1 MSGDLPQAFERNVTT
16 LVLNGRFDKDMHRLP
31 VRGHSF
37 LPCDRNLLVVETYSE
52 WEDVIR
58 EKFDVTSMT
67 GIDMFDFKNHLA
79 TFFKKSV
86 TKNGEKMSITKCKI
100 WSFSVDYKFDIKISE
115 TMSDTVTSM
124 FRLLKP
130 GVLQVAYPERPLYV
144 AQLAIKEAKLK
155 DVEAL
160 SRYLS
165 LVARM

>member
-1 MSGDLPQAFERNVTT
+1 MKDNQDCREDMPRKSPVTVGKLFFQILQVLHHVRIASRQMSGDLPQAFERKVTT
-16 LVLNGRFDKDMHRLP
+16 LVLNGRFDKDVHRLP

-67 GIDMFDFKNHLA
+67 GRDMFDFKNHFKNHLA

-100 WSFSVDYKFDIKISE
+100 LSFSVDYK
-115 TMSDTVTSM
+115 
-124 FRLLKP
+124 
-130 GVLQVAYPERPLYV
+130 
-144 AQLAIKEAKLK
+144 
-155 DVEAL
+155 
-160 SRYLS
+160 
-165 LVARM
+165 